1 MIRIDTFEIS
11 DPLISTFEE
20 FRKQQE
26 SRNDKLS
33 HNYSC
38 SNFNF
43 LEQEA
48 FSIGYKNNN
57 PFLFSTIFRRQQWP
71 TGAYRILNRTWKVD
85 RQSHVS
91 TGIDQIFLDMVSRQ
105 ISWLRENKKVMLQRD
120 EIERFRHKWES
131 QNKSKDYLLQDR
143 LLRDVLEF
151 QQAQKENPETALS
164 NEDKKLKTLF
174 LDKNFLSY
182 EKGAHSILPQ
192 KNESLSGERSASL

>member
-85 RQSHVS
+85 RHSHVS

-105 ISWLRENKKVMLQRD
+105 ISWLRENKKDFKIAFISREHNSRNTLHNVA
-120 EIERFRHKWES
+120 
-131 QNKSKDYLLQDR
+131 KSLNMHNNVFHVFENRVWVCNGPHENCLQDILYTGDVR
-143 LLRDVLEF
+143 VLE
-151 QQAQKENPETALS
+151 QW
-164 NEDKKLKTLF
+164 KLN
-174 LDKNFLSY
+174 D
-182 EKGAHSILPQ
+182 
-192 KNESLSGERSASL
+192 